1 MANRGTPTQMK
12 RHRERA
18 RQERQKL
25 KEARRLEVKAR
36 RENAAPPPRGED
48 HDLAGI
54 RPGPQ
59 PLADW
64 QKDPQKAG

>member
-1 MANRGTPTQMK
+1 MK

-25 KEARRLEVKAR
+25 KEARRLEAKAR
-36 RENAAPPPRGED
+36 RENAAPPPPGED
-48 HDLAGI
+48 QDLAGI
-54 RPGPQ
+54 SPGPQ

-64 QKDPQKAG
+64 QKDPQKTG

>member
-1 MANRGTPTQMK
+1 MANRGSPTQMK

-25 KEARRLEVKAR
+25 KGARRLEAKAR
-36 RENAAPPPRGED
+36 RGTAAPPPPGED
-48 HDLAGI
+48 RDLAGI

-64 QKDPQKAG
+64 QKDPHKTE

>member
-1 MANRGTPTQMK
+1 MK
-12 RHRERA
+12 RFRERA

-25 KEARRLEVKAR
+25 KEVRRSEAKAR
-36 RENAAPPPRGED
+36 RGNAAPPPSGED

-64 QKDPQKAG
+64 QKDPEKTE